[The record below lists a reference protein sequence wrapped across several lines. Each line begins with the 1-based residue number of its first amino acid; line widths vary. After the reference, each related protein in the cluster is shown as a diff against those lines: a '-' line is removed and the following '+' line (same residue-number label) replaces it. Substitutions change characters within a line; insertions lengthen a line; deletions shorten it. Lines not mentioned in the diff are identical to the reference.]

1 MDAPMGPSTV
11 MLHRHQQQQQ
21 QSQEHPAAAA
31 LPPHQQ
37 QQFVPHPA
45 FPTLHSM
52 QPQPIQ
58 QQLPLPSKKEKRH
71 REFMDR
77 VELIGREFAESKER
91 IYFEKLAAFKQELR
105 DVQDD
110 QQQHA
115 GTHQEFEER
124 IALLEFER
132 KAAIRKAELF
142 RNYQLECANVIYQVE
157 KEAYDQ
163 EYLAEKQGLRE
174 KILQQLEDRRKKLKE
189 DRDNFDVTN
198 DFSSDS
204 NKAIYTR
211 KTTRAQAAKLPDD
224 KKDGGRL
231 KPKGKAGGG
240 PSLQIQLK
248 EADVQED
255 LSAIKRIIRG

>member
-1 MDAPMGPSTV
+1 
-11 MLHRHQQQQQ
+11 
-21 QSQEHPAAAA
+21 
-31 LPPHQQ
+31 
-37 QQFVPHPA
+37 
-45 FPTLHSM
+45 M

-105 DVQDD
+105 DVQD
-110 QQQHA
+110 